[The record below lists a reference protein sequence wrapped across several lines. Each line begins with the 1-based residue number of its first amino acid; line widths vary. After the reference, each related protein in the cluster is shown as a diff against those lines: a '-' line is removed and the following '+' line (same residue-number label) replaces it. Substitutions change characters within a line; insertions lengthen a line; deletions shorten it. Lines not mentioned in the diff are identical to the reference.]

1 MEIIFD
7 EEQIISNLNDFS
19 IEGGS
24 SFWGLS
30 SDWVVF
36 RKSRARGHGQEILK
50 VCDETEGISRIN
62 VDGKYFL
69 VNVTESKYFGKL
81 IQYCNE
87 DVILQNFAKL

>member
-1 MEIIFD
+1 M
-7 EEQIISNLNDFS
+7 
-19 IEGGS
+19 G
-24 SFWGLS
+24 
-30 SDWVVF
+30 
-36 RKSRARGHGQEILK
+36 RKILK

-87 DVILQNFAKL
+87 DVILQNLRSYRWQMICFLLLAVVCAMVLLLIRTD